1 MPIPPHR
8 PDGTL
13 PPVTLARVQHPEQMT
28 PFRTSLEELVRRFA
42 LSTERHRILQGF
54 LAFRARLHE
63 LGIVDGF
70 QWIGGGFLEL
80 RPREPGDIDVVTFF
94 RRPAAWTTRE
104 EEERVV
110 RAAPEVFTSSGAG
123 ARYGCDAFFVA
134 LDAPDALRWAVYWC
148 GLHSHH
154 METCAWKGFLEI
166 PLAPD
171 TPGDLWGAAM
181 AERAS
186 ALGIG

>member
-13 PPVTLARVQHPEQMT
+13 PPVTSPHVQRPEQMT

-42 LSTERHRILQGF
+42 LSAERHRILEGF
-54 LAFRARLHE
+54 LAFRARLQAHG
-63 LGIVDGF
+63 LVDGF

-80 RPREPGDIDVVTFF
+80 REREPGDLDVVTFF
-94 RRPAAWTTRE
+94 RKPAAWATPAE
-104 EEERVV
+104 EARII
-110 RAAPEVFTSSGAG
+110 RAEPELFTSAG
-123 ARYGCDAFFVA
+123 ASTRYRCDAFFVD
-134 LDAPDALRWAVYWC
+134 LGAPEALRWAVYWC

-154 METCAWKGFLEI
+154 METCAWKGFLEV
-166 PLAPD
+166 PLAE

-181 AERAS
+181 AERRG
-186 ALGIG
+186 ALGMD